1 MAASS
6 PLDCIRREAIVLTGD
21 ASGFDAIVRQIGDAR
36 IVLLG
41 EATHGTHEFYAYRA
55 EISKRLIC
63 EKGFDAIA
71 VEADWPDALCVSRT
85 VQHLEDGLT
94 GKTGNPAAH
103 ALRGFERFPRWMWRN
118 TDVLAF
124 VEWLHAYNATV
135 GSQDASVGFFGL
147 DLYSLR
153 SSMDSVVRYLDK
165 TAPELANEA
174 RRRYGCFDHLADDPQ
189 SYGYAVMSG
198 RRESC
203 EQETVR
209 QLVAMVSEAGK
220 MLKTDGHRSTDE
232 LFYAQQ
238 NARVVRDAERYYR
251 TMFRGRDE
259 SWNIRDTHMADTLEA
274 LCEHIARRKGRPA
287 RVVVWAHNSHLG
299 DARATEASERGE
311 LNLGQL
317 TRERFGVADTF
328 LLGFTT
334 HAGTVAAASDW
345 DSPPQLK
352 KVRPSRSDSVER
364 LFHDTGFG
372 DILLPMRSRPK
383 LASALTEPL
392 LERAIGVIY
401 RPETERYSH
410 YFHVRLAEQ
419 FDAVVH
425 LDETRAVEPLDLPA
439 VWRHEELPETFPSG
453 F

>member
-1 MAASS
+1 MPGRTSAES
-6 PLDCIRREAIVLTGD
+6 IRRDAIVLMGD
-21 ASGFDAIVRQIGDAR
+21 AAGYDAIVRQIGDAR

-41 EATHGTHEFYAYRA
+41 EATHGTHEFYSYRA

-85 VQHLEDGLT
+85 VQHLDDNDA
-94 GKTGNPAAH
+94 GKSGNPAAY

-124 VEWLHAYNATV
+124 VEWLHAHNAAV
-135 GSQDASVGFFGL
+135 GKPEDSVGFYGL

-165 TAPELANEA
+165 MAPELAKEA
-174 RRRYGCFDHLADDPQ
+174 RHRYGCFDHLADDPQ
-189 SYGYAVMSG
+189 NYGYAVASG

-203 EQETVR
+203 EEETVR

-220 MLKTDGHRSTDE
+220 LLTQDGSRGSDE

-238 NARVVRDAERYYR
+238 NARVVRDAELYYR
-251 TMFRGRDE
+251 TMFKGRDE
-259 SWNIRDTHMADTLEA
+259 SWNVRDTHMADTLEA
-274 LCEHIARRKGRPA
+274 LCEHIARQKGRPA
-287 RVVVWAHNSHLG
+287 RIVVWAHNSHLG
-299 DARATEASERGE
+299 DARATEASDRGE

-317 TRERFGVADTF
+317 TRERFGTADTF

-334 HAGTVAAASDW
+334 HTGTVAAASDW
-345 DSPPQLK
+345 DSPPRLK
-352 KVRPSRSDSVER
+352 KVRPSRPDSVER
-364 LFHDTGFG
+364 LFHNVGLG
-372 DILLPMRSRPK
+372 DILLPIRSRPA
-383 LASALTEPL
+383 LAESLSEPL

-410 YFHVRLAEQ
+410 YFHVNLAKQ

-425 LDETRAVEPLDLPA
+425 LDETRAVEPLDRPE
-439 VWRHEELPETFPSG
+439 VWRHEEMPETFPSG

>member
-1 MAASS
+1 MPGRS

-21 ASGFDAIVRQIGDAR
+21 ATGFDAIVRKIGDAR

-85 VQHLEDGLT
+85 VHHLEDDLA
-94 GKTGNPAAH
+94 GKSADPGAQ
-103 ALRGFERFPRWMWRN
+103 ALRGFARFPRWMWRN

-124 VEWLHAYNATV
+124 VEWLHAHNAAV
-135 GSQDASVGFFGL
+135 GSRDESVGFFGL

-153 SSMDSVVRYLDK
+153 TSMDAVVRYLDK

-174 RRRYGCFDHLADDPQ
+174 RHRYGCFDHLADDPQ
-189 SYGYAVMSG
+189 NYGYAVVSG

-203 EQETVR
+203 EEETVR
-209 QLVAMVSEAGK
+209 QLVAMAAEAGK
-220 MLKTDGHRSTDE
+220 MQQEQQRNIDE

-238 NARVVRDAERYYR
+238 NARVVRNAERYYR
-251 TMFRGRDE
+251 TMFKGRNE
-259 SWNIRDTHMADTLEA
+259 SWNARDTHMADTLEA

-299 DARATEASERGE
+299 DARATEASARGE
-311 LNLGQL
+311 INLGQL
-317 TRERFGVADTF
+317 TRERFGTTETF

-334 HAGTVAAASDW
+334 HTGTVAAASDW
-345 DSPPQLK
+345 DCPPQRK
-352 KVRPSRSDSVER
+352 RVRPSHSDSVER
-364 LFHDTGFG
+364 LFHDAGFG

-383 LASALTEPL
+383 LAESLSRPL

-410 YFHVRLAEQ
+410 YFHVRLNEQ

-425 LDETRAVEPLDLPA
+425 LDETRAVEPLDQPVA
-439 VWRHEELPETFPSG
+439 WSHEELPETFPSG
-453 F
+453 L